1 MCVVAQNFPAEL
13 STIPALLLEVME
25 WLACYFDIFV
35 LFDLFDRVLG
45 GMKLVPHI
53 AIGTMDTFAP
63 LIWAPDCQ
71 EEVMG
76 Y

>member
-1 MCVVAQNFPAEL
+1 M
-13 STIPALLLEVME
+13 
-25 WLACYFDIFV
+25 

-63 LIWAPDCQ
+63 LIWAADCQ